1 MTHPT
6 RSAKVLIVD
15 DEPDTVEV
23 VERMLKGRG
32 FEVTRAY
39 DGDEA
44 LQAAHRLRPDLVVLD
59 VMMPEQ
65 DGWLVCAKL
74 KSIEP
79 APKIIIFTVLKHGE
93 SDRMAQ
99 FVHAD
104 DIIHKPFT
112 QEQLLSKIDQ
122 ALGASGFRPD
132 VPARTGGQKP
142 PARGT

>member
-1 MTHPT
+1 MTNTT
-6 RSAKVLIVD
+6 RCARVLIVD
-15 DEPDTVEV
+15 DEADTVEMV
-23 VERMLKGRG
+23 DRMLQGRG
-32 FEVTRAY
+32 FEVSHAS

-44 LQAAHRLRPDLVVLD
+44 LEAAHRLKPDLIVLD

-74 KSIEP
+74 KAIQP

-93 SDRMAQ
+93 SDRMAR

-112 QEQLLSKIDQ
+112 KEQLLTKIAQ
-122 ALGASGFRPD
+122 ALGNGPVMSG
-132 VPARTGGQKP
+132 
-142 PARGT
+142 